1 MADVTV
7 RRTGELLR
15 KLFEILM
22 AHPEGI
28 RAKDALAELESKVEL
43 TDYEKG
49 EYPSGGRRFEKIV
62 RFATVDCVKAGW
74 MVKNK
79 GMWMITE
86 EGRRAYRQ
94 YKDPEEF
101 YREAQRLYRK
111 WKKSRKALVSPSETE
126 EETEEEKK
134 ATITFEEAEEQA
146 WSEIENYLKTMPPY
160 DLQRLVAALLK
171 AMGYHVSWISPPGK
185 DGGIDIL
192 AWNDPL
198 GTKPPRIKVQVK
210 REQNPTNVRTLR
222 SFMALLGDN
231 DVGLF
236 VSTGGFTRDAETEA
250 RTQQSRQVTLVNLQ
264 RLFELWVE
272 HLDKLDE
279 EARDLLP
286 LKPIYFLAPE
296 S

>member
-1 MADVTV
+1 MADVTI

-22 AHPEGI
+22 VHPDGV
-28 RAKDALAELESKVEL
+28 RAKDALALLESEVEL
-43 TDYEKG
+43 SEYEKG

-79 GMWMITE
+79 GVWLITE
-86 EGRRAYRQ
+86 DGRRAYQRL
-94 YKDPEEF
+94 KEPDEF
-101 YREAQRLYRK
+101 YREAQRLYRE
-111 WKKSRKALVSPSETE
+111 WKKSRKASLSEADEDTE
-126 EETEEEKK
+126 EKS

-160 DLQRLVAALLK
+160 DLQKLVAALLK

-210 REQNPTNVRTLR
+210 REQNSTNVGTLR

-236 VSTGGFTRDAETEA
+236 VSTGGFTRDAEDEA

-296 S
+296 T